1 MKENF
6 NSFWWIRFEYF
17 EREKIEIQENC
28 VEYKKKKRKQNV
40 MYKFVVV
47 VV

>member
-28 VEYKKKKRKQNV
+28 VEYKKKGKQNV